1 MCNLVLFLVSRVFLF
16 CFCPTQ
22 PTPKHVQTRVLSG
35 GPVSSTKFL
44 SVGLRKHAFIL
55 CVSICK
61 PRLFLLGADCL
72 RRPSCAQSRT
82 HSSCA
87 VPTLTWGL
95 EWLQPEARHPKHGQV
110 WEDTK
115 EKIAEALLASQ
126 AEGRPGGLLVSGGES
141 TRLVPGLQNLTE
153 APEEMFWKKREL
165 GPWPSGTPLDPATKQ
180 IKDPLETSLCSDVPN
195 SRLELELDPLI
206 KTKPSTTN
214 PTLNQQQ
221 TRQTKSPKS
230 TSSHQPKPSL
240 PHSNLQAC
248 HFIKLSAIHPLSP
261 WKPTITPNRSPQSKS
276 EPGRSLNSYPT
287 PKQPSSHSKESIHQP

>member
-1 MCNLVLFLVSRVFLF
+1 MCNLVVFLVSRVFLF

-35 GPVSSTKFL
+35 RPVSSTKFL

-87 VPTLTWGL
+87 MPTLIWGL

-126 AEGRPGGLLVSGGES
+126 AEGRPGGLLVSGGER

-153 APEEMFWKKREL
+153 APEEMFWKKREP
-165 GPWPSGTPLDPATKQ
+165 GPW
-180 IKDPLETSLCSDVPN
+180 
-195 SRLELELDPLI
+195 
-206 KTKPSTTN
+206 
-214 PTLNQQQ
+214 
-221 TRQTKSPKS
+221 
-230 TSSHQPKPSL
+230 HQPKPSL
-240 PHSNLQAC
+240 PHSSLQAC